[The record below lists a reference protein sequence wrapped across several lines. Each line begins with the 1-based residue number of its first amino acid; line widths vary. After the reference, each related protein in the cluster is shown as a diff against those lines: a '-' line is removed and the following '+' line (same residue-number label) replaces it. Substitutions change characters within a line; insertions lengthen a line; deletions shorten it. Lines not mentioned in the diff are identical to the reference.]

1 MTMPAPSSA
10 PPPNYQ
16 PQSYSPKG
24 RGNGCLWGCAI
35 LLLIFLLPP
44 VLLGGYGAWFLYDG
58 YRRNPVLRLVGE
70 LVREDGMARQALGS
84 GAVITGVEGNVFSW
98 VPGKTSDSYQ
108 VLLEGPKGEGRLA
121 VTAHHST
128 FGPPALDIAI
138 LTGPDGRRYD
148 LLRHQQLPDDG
159 SPRPDTSI

>member
-10 PPPNYQ
+10 PQPYYPPQ
-16 PQSYSPKG
+16 K
-24 RGNGCLWGCAI
+24 RGNGCLWGCLILI
-35 LLLIFLLPP
+35 LLLALPP

-70 LVREDGMARQALGS
+70 LVREDGLAREALGP
-84 GAVITGVEGNVFSW
+84 GAVVAGVEGNFFSW
-98 VPGKTSDSYQ
+98 VPGRSSDSYQ
-108 VLLEGPKGEGRLA
+108 VLLEGPKGEGHLA

-128 FGPPALDIAI
+128 FGPPSLDSAI

-148 LLRHQQLPDDG
+148 LLKHRLLPGGG
-159 SPRPDTSI
+159 SVVRPDNTI